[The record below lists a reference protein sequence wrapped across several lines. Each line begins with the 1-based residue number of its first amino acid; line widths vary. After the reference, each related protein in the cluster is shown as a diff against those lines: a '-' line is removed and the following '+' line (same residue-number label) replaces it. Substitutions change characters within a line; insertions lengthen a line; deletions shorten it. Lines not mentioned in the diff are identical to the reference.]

1 MRSTGTSD
9 SQASTTT
16 SGSSLDL
23 VAIVAQAAALA
34 VAGEESTD
42 DEEDTWLNVEGR
54 PVTLAD
60 VVEMLPGRLFFHET
74 RFSVDQFKYLC
85 NKLVVPDTFPT
96 PEQRLAS
103 ST

>member
-1 MRSTGTSD
+1 MSSTGS
-9 SQASTTT
+9 SGSRASTTT
-16 SGSSLDL
+16 SVSSLDL
-23 VAIVAQAAALA
+23 VGIVAQAAALA
-34 VAGEESTD
+34 VAAEESSD

-74 RFSVDQFKYLC
+74 RFSVDQFRYLC
-85 NKLVVPDTFPT
+85 NKLAVPDTFPT